1 MLYVAY
7 GSNPQVAPL
16 LPEGDVFQ
24 VLDILP
30 LVLED
35 LHFSSGSPLP
45 FSIECVRI
53 LQIYS

>member
-1 MLYVAY
+1 MLYVAC

-45 FSIECVRI
+45 PSIECGLI
-53 LQIYS
+53 LHIYT

>member
-1 MLYVAY
+1 MLYVAC

-45 FSIECVRI
+45 CSIERVLI
-53 LQIYS
+53 LQTYS

>member
-1 MLYVAY
+1 MLYVAC

-45 FSIECVRI
+45 CSIECVLI
-53 LQIYS
+53 LQTYS